1 MANYITMAVNP
12 ITGSVYD
19 YFKQANPDIIERY
32 AYLANSLDNLLE
44 QHDIDIVDLFHAL
57 AIRYSHKISIQRALN
72 TWRGRLQHFCNF

>member
-32 AYLANSLDNLLE
+32 AYLANNLDNLLE
-44 QHDIDIVDLFHAL
+44 QHDIDIVELFHAL
-57 AIRYSHKISIQRALN
+57 AIRYSHKISTDASNQNR
-72 TWRGRLQHFCNF
+72 RLLHKPY